1 MNGRRNFVKG
11 FGLLSAVLAGGVA
24 ASTQS
29 REPVLDSPAV
39 PNPDLTPVSEAID
52 PSIVAQLEEDSTSL
66 SLTRTYGEIAP
77 PEPQPP
83 GHYLFGSSGGEV
95 MRFTSSGGLMIGGN
109 SSSWQYKK
117 FVPGTEKQVDVKMA
131 PGPDGELY
139 LNLNGK
145 WKRVLTA

>member
-11 FGLLSAVLAGGVA
+11 FGLLSAVLAGGVT
-24 ASTQS
+24 ASTPS

-52 PSIVAQLEEDSTSL
+52 PSIVAQLEEDSTNL

-95 MRFTSSGGLMIGGN
+95 MRITSGGGLMIGGVG
-109 SSSWQYKK
+109 KK

>member
-24 ASTQS
+24 ASTQN

-95 MRFTSSGGLMIGGN
+95 MRLTSSGGLMISGTG
-109 SSSWQYKK
+109 KK